1 MIEASGVH
9 QFHRIDDAGAHYGK
23 CQTMKPPPPYKQ
35 RPARDIVKLTATV
48 DASTTGSERGRGSRW
63 PAARTAVGKW
73 EKIVARSG
81 RSCRSPPRDTP
92 RKRPEGPELPKM
104 RTATRFPPASTDRET
119 RSLRRT
125 SHMTAGQHSHLAV
138 DQAGAYLGAQRW
150 RF

>member
-1 MIEASGVH
+1 MPNDEAAAALQAKARSRHRQAHGDGRREHDGLRAGPRLALAGRSDGSG
-9 QFHRIDDAGAHYGK
+9 
-23 CQTMKPPPPYKQ
+23 
-35 RPARDIVKLTATV
+35 
-48 DASTTGSERGRGSRW
+48 E
-63 PAARTAVGKW
+63 VG
-73 EKIVARSG
+73 EIVARSG

-150 RF
+150 